1 MATVTEV
8 ENNTAA
14 TFADSALNEYGP
26 IRRMVVRHARDA
38 YLGQAVLDDRWEV
51 EEFLGSPDFNE
62 ALAEYDS
69 FLQATTDAG
78 IEPEFVPADERNGVS
93 AIYVRDSALISRH
106 GAILCAMRNAHRAPE
121 PAVANDDFA
130 RLGVPVVG
138 AVTGTGL
145 IEGGDFI
152 WLDENTCAVADGYRT
167 NPEGIR
173 QLGALLDPD
182 VHIEVAQLPH
192 GDGPGAC
199 LHLMSLISPLD
210 ANLAL
215 VYSKLMPVRFR
226 QWLLDRGTVFV
237 EVPDDEYEPTMGCNV
252 LALGPRKC
260 LALDGNPVTRRRME
274 AAGCDV
280 VTYKGSEISFKGG
293 GGPTCLTRPLIRG

>member
-1 MATVTEV
+1 MASVTEV
-8 ENNTAA
+8 ENNTVAA
-14 TFADSALNEYGP
+14 FADSALNEYGP

-69 FLQATTDAG
+69 FLQAITDAG
-78 IEPEFVPADERNGVS
+78 IELEFVPADEHNGVS

-106 GAILCAMRNAHRAPE
+106 GAILCAMRNAHRASE

-173 QLGALLDPD
+173 QLGALLGPD

-192 GDGPGAC
+192 GDGPCAC

-260 LALDGNPVTRRRME
+260 LALDGNTVTRRRME